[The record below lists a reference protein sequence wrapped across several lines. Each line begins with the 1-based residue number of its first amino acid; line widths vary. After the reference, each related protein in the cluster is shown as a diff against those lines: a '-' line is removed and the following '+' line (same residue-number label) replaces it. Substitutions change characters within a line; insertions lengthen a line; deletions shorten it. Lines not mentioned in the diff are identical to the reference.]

1 MTTFKWFGSLVLTAT
16 LVPTLLAETQCPG
29 NVASVPL
36 RLVNRYQIVLPVFI
50 NHSGPYDFLL
60 DTGTDTTIVGL
71 SLAAELHLSTEG
83 TVPVSGAGFQES
95 ASIARLDLLQAGSH
109 AVASQEAL
117 VYGLMN
123 LGSVDSHI
131 RGILGEDFL
140 EHFDMLIDNAHKLLC
155 LDDQGVM
162 RAEVKGP
169 HTALVTADPTP
180 DGKPL
185 PTLLVIS
192 ARLSDGTS
200 PVLLKLDSGTN
211 APFLYNLSGHM
222 AFGGGS
228 VVGSGAD
235 GDEKVF
241 SALPPQDVKIG
252 SLKLTSVTFMT
263 LAHPAKDSNRKE
275 FDGLLSLDLF
285 RRVFINHADHYVV
298 LEPR

>member
-95 ASIARLDLLQAGSH
+95 ASIARLELLQAGSH

-228 VVGSGAD
+228 VVGAARM
-235 GDEKVF
+235 E
-241 SALPPQDVKIG
+241 
-252 SLKLTSVTFMT
+252 T
-263 LAHPAKDSNRKE
+263 RK
-275 FDGLLSLDLF
+275 SF
-285 RRVFINHADHYVV
+285 RPCLRKT
-298 LEPR
+298 